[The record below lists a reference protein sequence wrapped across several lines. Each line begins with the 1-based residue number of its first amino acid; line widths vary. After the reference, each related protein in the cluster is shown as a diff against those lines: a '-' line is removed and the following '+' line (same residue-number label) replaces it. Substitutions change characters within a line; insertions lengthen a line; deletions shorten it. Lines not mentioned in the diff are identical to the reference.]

1 MLSSAF
7 DVLTPLHRYCN
18 RVHKSQEAAT
28 GTPGSPSASKAQSRR
43 ASAAYEDPDDAP
55 PSIYHTLLSLYLK
68 PPPPNKPNLAPALD
82 LLSKHGSRLPAA
94 STLSL
99 IPDGLPI
106 ADLESYFRGRIRAA
120 NSAVNESRV
129 VAGLRQ
135 TELVASQALLLLGDG
150 VPGGQ
155 GGRNRRVVISDERV
169 CGVCH
174 KRLGGSV
181 VAVLPDNAVV
191 HYGCLGRVTSAA
203 GSWGGANAQRAESR
217 AGAWGRT
224 GALASGAF
232 SPGASSPGGV
242 SRGGMSPGSELASGG
257 WG

>member
-1 MLSSAF
+1 M
-7 DVLTPLHRYCN
+7 
-18 RVHKSQEAAT
+18 HKSQEAAT
-28 GTPGSPSASKAQSRR
+28 SPGSPTSAKAGRPST
-43 ASAAYEDPDDAP
+43 SYDDPDDAT
-55 PSIYHTLLSLYLK
+55 PSIYHTLLSLYLT
-68 PPPPNKPNLAPALD
+68 PPPPNKPNLPPALE

-99 IPDGLPI
+99 VPDSLPI
-106 ADLESYFRGRIRAA
+106 SDLESYFRGRIRAA
-120 NSAVNESRV
+120 NSAVNQSRV

-135 TELVASQALLLLGDG
+135 TELIASQALLLLGDG
-150 VPGGQ
+150 IPGGQ

-191 HYGCLGRVTSAA
+191 HYGCLNRASSA
-203 GSWGGANAQRAESR
+203 GSGAQRTDSK

-224 GALASGAF
+224 GGGLSSG
-232 SPGASSPGGV
+232 
-242 SRGGMSPGSELASGG
+242 MLSPGS
-257 WG
+257 WT

>member
-1 MLSSAF
+1 MR
-7 DVLTPLHRYCN
+7 HRYCN
-18 RVHKSQEAAT
+18 RVHKKQEAAS
-28 GTPGSPSASKAQSRR
+28 GAPSSPSAAKAQSRR
-43 ASAAYEDPDDAP
+43 PSSAYEDPEDAP

-99 IPDGLPI
+99 IPNTLPI

-191 HYGCLGRVTSAA
+191 HYGCLGRVPAAAGGGSGNLGTSAQ
-203 GSWGGANAQRAESR
+203 QRAEGGSR

-224 GALASGAF
+224 GAPTPAPGGI
-232 SPGASSPGGV
+232 SPGTLSPPGTVDV
-242 SRGGMSPGSELASGG
+242 SLGG

>member
-1 MLSSAF
+1 M
-7 DVLTPLHRYCN
+7 
-18 RVHKSQEAAT
+18 HKAQEAPNA
-28 GTPGSPSASKAQSRR
+28 TPGSPSAPKGQPRR
-43 ASAAYEDPDDAP
+43 PSTAYEDPEDAP

-68 PPPPNKPNLAPALD
+68 PPPPNKPNLEPALD
-82 LLSKHGSRLPAA
+82 LLSKHGSRLPAT

-191 HYGCLGRVTSAA
+191 HYGCLGRVPSSA
-203 GSWGGANAQRAESR
+203 GGTGTAQRSDGR

-224 GALASGAF
+224 GALASGSL
-232 SPGASSPGGV
+232 SPGTT
-242 SRGGMSPGSELASGG
+242 SPGSAPRAHMSPRAEMASGG